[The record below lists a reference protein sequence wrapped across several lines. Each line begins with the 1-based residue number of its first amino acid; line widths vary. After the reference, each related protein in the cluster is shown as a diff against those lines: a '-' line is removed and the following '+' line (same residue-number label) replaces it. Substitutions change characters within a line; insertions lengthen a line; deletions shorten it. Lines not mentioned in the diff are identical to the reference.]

1 MQNYIVLEITQN
13 DQGNIAVSPSAKELE
28 SSAYKKYYEILGHA
42 AESSNPIHAA
52 VMMSAEGFKIE
63 QKCFKHAPAPE
74 PEPNAE
80 DLILDSQRV
89 SQTKFK
95 TRSDA
100 TACWHKRLTI
110 TAKAWTL

>member
-13 DQGNIAVSPSAKELE
+13 AQGNIAVSPSAKELE
-28 SSAYKKYYEILGHA
+28 SSAYKKYYEILGRA

-80 DLILDSQRV
+80 E
-89 SQTKFK
+89 
-95 TRSDA
+95 
-100 TACWHKRLTI
+100 
-110 TAKAWTL
+110 